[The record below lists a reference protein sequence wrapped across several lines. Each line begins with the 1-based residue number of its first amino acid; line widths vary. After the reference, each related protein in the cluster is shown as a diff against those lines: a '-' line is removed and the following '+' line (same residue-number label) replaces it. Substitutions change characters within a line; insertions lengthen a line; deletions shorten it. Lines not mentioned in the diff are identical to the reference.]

1 MNLIRRR
8 VENLEERASGGEI
21 RSFEDMMSECCKIA
35 DALREGT
42 KLDSL
47 KFKRFSPAMKAGLAK
62 ALPDMERAMCDA
74 LENQGWLPLEVTAQL
89 ILIYRDPDARDLLT
103 PTLLELIEHILALER
118 AGGLAVGAE

>member
-1 MNLIRRR
+1 MVIKRRI
-8 VENLEERASGGEI
+8 ENLEKRASGGEI
-21 RSFEDMMSECCKIA
+21 RNFEDFMTECVKVT

-62 ALPDMERAMCDA
+62 SLPDMERAMCDA
-74 LENQGWLPLEVTAQL
+74 LENQEWLPLELTAQL
-89 ILIYRDPDARDLLT
+89 ILIYLDAGTRALLS

-118 AGGLAVGAE
+118 DGALSVAAE